1 MRILK
6 NRVII
11 SLVLIALATYFWEFW
26 IKPVTGPIYTE
37 AVREY
42 KGRNYSRSLQLLQQA
57 HRVDPNDTAIL
68 ALMGWNYLKMGDPKT
83 AEEPCFR
90 RAHDLSPHVVDITL
104 GYAYTEIALGKSEQA
119 RQLLDQLRQAGVDTA
134 DMHVAEGAYY
144 RQQGLYRDAAREF
157 KAALER
163 EENNVVAIKN
173 LQELLNT
180 TDVRDVNVELPPYK
194 RPQALTYPARVQG
207 DYFSWKT
214 GDQWRPAYLVGVD
227 LTPALPGSFP
237 AEAITDSAV
246 YADWLTRISDLGANT
261 IRVYTLLPP
270 AFYRALRELNGAPGR
285 RPLWLLQG
293 ISFDEPP
300 RGDMFNGDYYQ
311 ACQKDLRDVI
321 DVIHGRGSVVAGR
334 GQAGGIYAED
344 ISSWVA
350 GFLVGQTWLPHVV
363 TANNLFHPDMRIYQ
377 GTYVEVPAGS
387 PTEIFLAQMINYTAQ
402 YEEEKYNW
410 QHPVAFLNWPTLDP
424 IRHPTESTILE
435 EVSIRRAM
443 GERLK
448 MPAGPYDDDDSV
460 SVDPTHLKA
469 RPGFA
474 AGYFA
479 AYSVLP
485 YYPDFLN
492 QDLRYR
498 AVRDAEGS
506 NPFLGYLRDLK
517 AQHRGLPLL
526 IADYGIPT
534 SLGIGHFSPAGFDE
548 GGKSEAQQGQVL
560 ARLTRSVREAGAAG
574 GTILEWL
581 DEWHRLSWVQ
591 RDYETPPARRVLWN
605 NLMNP
610 AEHFGLMTAD
620 PGRRKVHLLEGDP
633 AEWGNTPPFYA
644 EFSPSQVQAVGDRFN
659 PARDLKALYADADEG
674 FLYLRL
680 GVAKLDN
687 DGDGQPDWKE
697 VNYLIGVG
705 TAPNLAGLTYLPF
718 IARVPFPRGMTYAIQ
733 LAGPDSSQILI
744 ASSYN
749 PFQIVP
755 VEGIPTQSSLLP
767 KLGWKPPLSDSG
779 SFEPQISEP
788 NRRRFARDGEYFPP
802 QRYNRGVLR
811 YGTLNHQASDY
822 DSLAEWHANVQTNT
836 IDLRIPWNLLNV
848 TDPSSLKIFAGTQE
862 DGTVLTA
869 DTPGFVLAA
878 FSFRPSAQSERG
890 RSIMAQNLPVVDAL
904 PGMTGPRTMENS
916 ALKEF
921 RWAGW
926 DSPRYN
932 LRPKDSIAILRKT
945 FQSLPAAPP
954 ADSGPPIVPVARE
967 DKTKRGPNQ
976 SGGVSRPRR

>member
-11 SLVLIALATYFWEFW
+11 SLIVIVLATYFWEFW

-42 KGRNYSRSLQLLQQA
+42 KSRNYVRSLQLLQQA

-83 AEEPCFR
+83 AEEPYFR

-104 GYAYTEIALGKSEQA
+104 GYAYTELALGKYAQA
-119 RQLLDQLRQAGVDTA
+119 RQLLDQLHRAGVDTA
-134 DMHVAEGAYY
+134 DLHVAEGTYY
-144 RQQGLYRDAAREF
+144 RQQGRYRDAAREF

-163 EENNVVAIKN
+163 EEKNVVALKN

-180 TDVRDVNVELPPYK
+180 TDVRNVNVELPPYE
-194 RPQALTYPARVQG
+194 RPPALTYPARVQG
-207 DYFSWKT
+207 DYFSWKA
-214 GDQWRPAYLVGVD
+214 GNQWRPAYLLGVD

-237 AEAITDSAV
+237 AEAPTDSAV
-246 YADWLTRISDLGANT
+246 YLDWLTRIGDLGANT
-261 IRVYTLLPP
+261 IRVYNLLPP
-270 AFYRALRELNGAPGR
+270 AFYRALHDLNGAPGR
-285 RPLWLLQG
+285 KPLWLLQG
-293 ISFDEPP
+293 ISFPDPP
-300 RGDMFNGDYYQ
+300 RDDMFNSEYVQ
-311 ACQKDLRDVI
+311 ACQKDLRDAV
-321 DVIHGRGSVVAGR
+321 DVIHGQGSVAAGR
-334 GQAGGIYAED
+334 GQPGGLYTED
-344 ISSWVA
+344 ISQWVA

-363 TANNLFHPDMRIYQ
+363 TANNQLHPDMQTYQ
-377 GTYVEVPAGS
+377 GPYIEVPAGS
-387 PTEIFLAQMINYTAQ
+387 PTEIFLAQMVNYTAE
-402 YEEEKYNW
+402 YEEERYNW
-410 QHPVAFLNWPTLDP
+410 QHPVAFINWPTLDP
-424 IRHPTESTILE
+424 IRHPTESTLLE
-435 EVSIRRAM
+435 EVSIRRAI
-443 GERLK
+443 GEHLR
-448 MPAGPYDDDDSV
+448 MPAGPYDDDDAV

-492 QDLRYR
+492 QDPRYR

-548 GGKSEAQQGQVL
+548 GGKNETQQGQLL

-574 GTILEWL
+574 GTIQEWL

-591 RDYETPPARRVLWN
+591 RDYETPPARRLLWN
-605 NLMNP
+605 NFMNP
-610 AEHFGLMTAD
+610 AEFFGLMAAD
-620 PGRRKVHLLEGDP
+620 PGRRKIHLLGGDP

-644 EFSPSQVQAVGDRFN
+644 EFSPSQVQAVGDRFD
-659 PARDLKALYADADEG
+659 PARDLKALYVDADEG

-680 GVAKLDN
+680 VVARLDN

-705 TAPNLAGLTYLPF
+705 TAPKLAGLTSLPF
-718 IARVPFPRGMTYAIQ
+718 IARIPFPMGMTYAIQ
-733 LAGPDSSQILI
+733 LAGPESSQILI

-749 PFQIVP
+749 PFQILP
-755 VEGIPTQSSLLP
+755 VEGIPAQSALLP
-767 KLGWKPPLSDSG
+767 KLGWKPSLSG
-779 SFEPQISEP
+779 SGTFEPQVGEP
-788 NRRRFARDGEYFPP
+788 NRRRFARDGQYFPP
-802 QRYNRGVLR
+802 QRYNRGALR
-811 YGTLNHQASDY
+811 YGTLDRQASDY
-822 DSLAEWHANVQTNT
+822 DSLAEWHANVRTNT

-878 FSFRPSAQSERG
+878 FSFRPPAQSERG
-890 RSIMAQNLPVVDAL
+890 PSIMTQNSPVADAL
-904 PGMTGPRTMENS
+904 PALLGPQTMDSS

-926 DSPRYN
+926 DTPHYD
-932 LRPKDSIAILRKT
+932 LRPKDSVAILRKT
-945 FQSLPAAPP
+945 LQSLPSAPP
-954 ADSGPPIVPVARE
+954 VAPGPPTGPVAGSRE
-967 DKTKRGPNQ
+967 GERRSSQ
-976 SGGVSRPRR
+976 AGGAGRARR

>member
-1 MRILK
+1 MRILR
-6 NRVII
+6 NRVVI
-11 SLVLIALATYFWEFW
+11 SLILIALATYFWEFW

-42 KGRNYSRSLQLLQQA
+42 KNRNYTRSLQLLRQA

-83 AEEPCFR
+83 AEEPFFR
-90 RAHDLSPHVVDITL
+90 RAHELSPQVVDITL
-104 GYAYTEIALGKSEQA
+104 GYAYTEIDLGKYELA
-119 RQLLDQLRQAGVDTA
+119 RLLLDQLRQAGVDSA
-134 DMHVAEGAYY
+134 DMHVAEGTYY
-144 RQQGLYRDAAREF
+144 RQQGRYRDAAREF
-157 KAALER
+157 KAALQR
-163 EENNVVAIKN
+163 EENNLVATKN

-180 TDVRDVNVELPPYK
+180 ADVRDVNLELPPYE
-194 RPQALTYPARVQG
+194 RPAALTYPARVEG
-207 DYFSWKT
+207 DYFSWRT
-214 GDQWRPAYLVGVD
+214 GNQWRPAYIIGVD

-237 AEAITDSAV
+237 AEAVTDSAV
-246 YADWLTRISDLGANT
+246 YLDWLTRISDLGANC
-261 IRVYTLLPP
+261 IRVYNLLPP
-270 AFYRALRELNGAPGR
+270 AFYRALREFNSDPGH

-293 ISFDEPP
+293 ISFTQPP
-300 RGDMFNGDYYQ
+300 RDDMFNGDYYQ
-311 ACQKDLRDVI
+311 SCQKDLRDAI
-321 DVIHGRGSVVAGR
+321 DVIHGRGSVAAGN
-334 GQAGGIYAED
+334 GQSGGVYTDD
-344 ISSWVA
+344 ISEWVA
-350 GFLVGQTWLPHVV
+350 GFLVGQAWLPHVV
-363 TANNLFHPDMRIYQ
+363 TANNQLHPDMRSYQ

-387 PTEIFLAQMINYTAQ
+387 PTEIFLAQMINSVAQ

-424 IRHPTESTILE
+424 IRHPTESTMLE

-443 GERLK
+443 GEHLK
-448 MPAGPYDDDDSV
+448 MPAGPYDDDDAV

-492 QDLRYR
+492 RDPRYL

-506 NPFLGYLRDLK
+506 NPFLGYLQDLI
-517 AQHRGLPLL
+517 AHHRGLPLL
-526 IADYGIPT
+526 VADYGIPT

-548 GGKSEAQQGQVL
+548 GGETEAQQGQL
-560 ARLTRSVREAGAAG
+560 LGRLTRSVRGAGAAG
-574 GTILEWL
+574 GTMQEWL
-581 DEWHRLSWVQ
+581 DQWYRPSWVQ
-591 RDYETPPARRVLWN
+591 HNYETPPARRVLWN
-605 NLMNP
+605 NFMNP
-610 AEHFGLMTAD
+610 AEHFGLMAAD
-620 PGRRKVHLLEGDP
+620 PGRRKLHLLGGDP

-644 EFSPSQVQAVGDRFN
+644 EFSPALVQAVGDRFD
-659 PARDLKALYADADEG
+659 PARDLKALYVDADEG

-680 GVAKLDN
+680 VVAKLDN

-705 TAPNLAGLTYLPF
+705 TSPNRAGLTSLPL
-718 IARVPFPRGMTYAIQ
+718 ISRVPLPMGMTYAIQ
-733 LAGPDSSQILI
+733 LAGTDSGQILI

-755 VEGIPTQSSLLP
+755 VDGIPTQSSLLP
-767 KLGWKPPLSDSG
+767 KLGWKPSLSDSG
-779 SFEPQISEP
+779 SFEPQIGEP
-788 NRRRFARDGEYFPP
+788 NRRRFARDGQYFPP
-802 QRYNRGVLR
+802 QRYDRGALR
-811 YGTLNHQASDY
+811 YGALNHQMSDY
-822 DSLAEWHANVQTNT
+822 NSLAEWHANVQTNT

-848 TDPSSLKIFAGTQE
+848 TDPSSLKIYAGTE
-862 DGTVLTA
+862 KDGTVLTA

-878 FSFRPSAQSERG
+878 FSFRPPAKTDRG
-890 RSIMAQNLPVVDAL
+890 RSIMAQNSLVVDAL
-904 PGMTGPRTMENS
+904 PGMTGPRTMESS

-926 DSPRYN
+926 DAPHYD
-932 LRPKDSIAILRKT
+932 LRPKDSIAILRKA

-954 ADSGPPIVPVARE
+954 VGSVASKASASLS
-967 DKTKRGPNQ
+967 DKTKQKRSQ
-976 SGGVSRPRR
+976 AGGVSRSGR

>member
-1 MRILK
+1 MHILK

-11 SLVLIALATYFWEFW
+11 SLILIVLATYFWEFW
-26 IKPVTGPIYTE
+26 VKPVTGPIYTE

-42 KGRNYSRSLQLLQQA
+42 KSQHYARSLQLLRQA

-68 ALMGWNYLKMGDPKT
+68 ALMGWNYLKMGDPKA
-83 AEEPCFR
+83 AEEPYFR
-90 RAHDLSPHVVDITL
+90 RAHDLSPHVVDIAL
-104 GYAYTEIALGKSEQA
+104 GYAYTEIELGKYEQA

-134 DMHVAEGAYY
+134 DMHVAEGTYY
-144 RQQGLYRDAAREF
+144 RQQGRYRDAAREF
-157 KAALER
+157 KAALQR
-163 EENNVVAIKN
+163 EEKNVVAIKN

-180 TDVRDVNVELPPYK
+180 ADVRDVTIELPPYK
-194 RPQALTYPARVQG
+194 PPQALTYPARVQG

-214 GDQWRPAYLVGVD
+214 GNQWQPAYLVGVD

-237 AEAITDSAV
+237 AEAVTDTDV
-246 YADWLTRISDLGANT
+246 YLDWLTRISDLGANT

-270 AFYRALRELNGAPGR
+270 AFYRALRQLNGAPGR
-285 RPLWLLQG
+285 KPLWLLQG
-293 ISFDEPP
+293 VSFTDPP
-300 RGDMFNGDYYQ
+300 HSDMFEGEYLQ
-311 ACQKDLRDVI
+311 SCQKDLRDAI
-321 DVIHGRGSVVAGR
+321 DVIHGRGSVAAGS
-334 GQAGGIYAED
+334 GQPGGVYTED
-344 ISSWVA
+344 VSQWVA
-350 GFLVGQTWLPHVV
+350 GLLIGQAWLPHVV
-363 TANNLFHPDMRIYQ
+363 TANNQLHPDLKTFQ

-387 PTEIFLAQMINYTAQ
+387 ATEIFLAQMINYTAQ

-410 QHPVAFLNWPTLDP
+410 QHPVAFINWPTLDP
-424 IRHPTESTILE
+424 IRHPTESTLPE
-435 EVSIRRAM
+435 EISIRRAM
-443 GERLK
+443 GEHVKL
-448 MPAGPYDDDDSV
+448 PAGPYDDDDAV

-469 RPGFA
+469 RPGFV

-492 QDLRYR
+492 QDPGYL

-517 AQHRGLPLL
+517 SRHRGLPLL

-534 SLGIGHFSPAGFDE
+534 SLGVGHFSAGGFDE
-548 GGKSEAQQGQVL
+548 GGKTEMQQGQLL
-560 ARLTRSVREAGAAG
+560 ARLTRSVRTAGAAG
-574 GTILEWL
+574 GTIQEWL
-581 DEWHRLSWVQ
+581 DQWHRLSWVQ
-591 RDYETPPARRVLWN
+591 RDFETPPDRRLLWD

-610 AEHFGLMTAD
+610 AEHFGLMAAD
-620 PGRRKVHLLEGDP
+620 PGRRKVHLLAGDP

-644 EFSPSQVQAVGDRFN
+644 EFSPSQVQAVGDRFD

-680 GVAKLDN
+680 VVGKLDN
-687 DGDGQPDWKE
+687 DGDGRPDWKE

-705 TAPNLAGLTYLPF
+705 TAPELAGLTSLPYIARLPF
-718 IARVPFPRGMTYAIQ
+718 PMGMTYAIQ
-733 LAGPDSSQILI
+733 LAGPESGQILI

-749 PFQIVP
+749 PFHILP
-755 VEGIPTQSSLLP
+755 VEGIPSQSSLLP
-767 KLGWKPPLSDSG
+767 KLGWKPSLSESG
-779 SFEPQISEP
+779 SFEPQIGEP
-788 NRRRFARDGEYFPP
+788 NRRRFARDGQYFPP
-802 QRYNRGVLR
+802 QRYDRGALH
-811 YGTLNHQASDY
+811 YGTLDHQDADY
-822 DSLAEWHANVQTNT
+822 NSLAEWHANVRTST

-878 FSFRPSAQSERG
+878 FSYRPPAQSGRG
-890 RSIMAQNLPVVDAL
+890 RSIMAQNSPVVDAL
-904 PGMTGPRTMENS
+904 PGMTGPRRMDSS

-926 DSPRYN
+926 DAPHYD
-932 LRPKDSIAILRKT
+932 LRPKDSIAILRKA
-945 FQSLPAAPP
+945 FQSLPTAPP
-954 ADSGPPIVPVARE
+954 ARPVAS
-967 DKTKRGPNQ
+967 KTPVNLGDMKKRQ
-976 SGGVSRPRR
+976 ASRSGGVSRSGR